1 MINLHQDYIPL
12 IKIHPSYAVCYS
24 EYCGERTRS
33 RSDNCNENLIRN
45 KHTGEMSKKA
55 VKRLYVALDWMLL
68 CARKKSAD
76 HVIRSGSFN
85 FKLSMLTLTLPAAQM
100 HTDLY
105 IKKMMLN
112 EFLTIARKKYNLQN
126 YIWKAEKQGNGNI
139 HFHLILDKYIF
150 YKDINRIWN
159 NILGTHGYIN
169 KYKENQENKHA
180 LGFAFDKSTNKRWNK
195 TAQLKAY
202 KNGVR
207 THWQQPT
214 ATTDIHSLKKIT
226 NAKAYLGKYVTKN
239 PDVNTEVS
247 KYTEMYKRV
256 HKVESVP
263 FAEYQEIKTEVKRKL
278 SVQGNL
284 WYISQSLSKLKG
296 ICIEITNEVGAEL
309 NAFRKKFKDKVL
321 YKDYC
326 AIYKFSL
333 KDIFKLGYT
342 KIGGIVKDYILGLR
356 SVFYPP
362 GELTFS
368 PLGIPLPLFD

>member
-1 MINLHQDYIPL
+1 MINPRMDYIDYV
-12 IKIHPSYAVCYS
+12 KIHPSYSVCYS
-24 EYCGERTRS
+24 EYCGKRTKSFSDRS
-33 RSDNCNENLIRN
+33 IENLVRN
-45 KHTGEMSKKA
+45 KHDGEMSKKA

-76 HVIRSGSFN
+76 HVNRSGSFN
-85 FKLSMLTLTLPAAQM
+85 FKLSMLTLTLPAAQF

-159 NILGTHGYIN
+159 NILNTHGYIS
-169 KYKENQENKHA
+169 KYTENQEKKHA
-180 LGFAFDKSTNKRWNK
+180 NGFYYEKSMSKRWNK

-202 KNGVR
+202 KNGIR

-214 ATTDIHSLKKIT
+214 ATTDIHSLRKIT

-239 PDVNTEVS
+239 PDVQYEVN
-247 KYTEMYKRV
+247 KYAEMYK
-256 HKVESVP
+256 KKYKKESVP
-263 FAEYQEIKTEVKRKL
+263 FETYQKIKAEVKKKL

-296 ICIEITNEVGAEL
+296 ICIEITNEIGAEL

-342 KIGGIVKDYILGLR
+342 KIGAIVKDYILSLR
-356 SVFYPP
+356 NVFYPP
-362 GELTFS
+362 GELAFS